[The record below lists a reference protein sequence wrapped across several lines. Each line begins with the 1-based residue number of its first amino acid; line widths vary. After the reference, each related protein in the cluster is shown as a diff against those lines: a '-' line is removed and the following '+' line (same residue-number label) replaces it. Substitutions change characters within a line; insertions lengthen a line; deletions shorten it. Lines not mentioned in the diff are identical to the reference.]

1 MILEDMD
8 FFLKT
13 AYTMKRIIGMIND
26 RGGGGGGL
34 YLPSEGIIKVTN

>member
-26 RGGGGGGL
+26 RGGRGL

>member
-8 FFLKT
+8 FFEDC
-13 AYTMKRIIGMIND
+13 IHNEEMIND
-26 RGGGGGGL
+26 RGGRGGGL